1 MAGKGY
7 SGSLP
12 PARGPSALRKG
23 ELVHRRNAQKG
34 CQRALCWPTSAS
46 GRAGNEGQKRGRAPP
61 GGEADPSPPGPR
73 VGAGGGQG
81 CPERCPETPHGEE
94 GAASVPG
101 VACVHLR
108 RQGHPGPKADPEGL
122 LAANTHCTVAG
133 GRGLCAG
140 LVLPV
145 PRLRPTAPFSGR
157 FLPRGPD
164 AARPAGGAQFTL
176 SLSLHPWQPR
186 ERFSL
191 LPSGHFSE
199 RSSGRAKASFVEE
212 SGVPGP
218 GSSVTSHGD
227 PPLRPPAGS
236 HPGLEP
242 S

>member
-145 PRLRPTAPFSGR
+145 PCLRPTAPFSGR

-164 AARPAGGAQFTL
+164 AALPAGGAVYPQPLAPSLAAKREIFVAAQWPLFREVKWPGQSQLCGGVRGPWSRFQRHL
-176 SLSLHPWQPR
+176 SRRPAPPPISRQSPW
-186 ERFSL
+186 S
-191 LPSGHFSE
+191 
-199 RSSGRAKASFVEE
+199 
-212 SGVPGP
+212 
-218 GSSVTSHGD
+218 
-227 PPLRPPAGS
+227 
-236 HPGLEP
+236 
-242 S
+242 